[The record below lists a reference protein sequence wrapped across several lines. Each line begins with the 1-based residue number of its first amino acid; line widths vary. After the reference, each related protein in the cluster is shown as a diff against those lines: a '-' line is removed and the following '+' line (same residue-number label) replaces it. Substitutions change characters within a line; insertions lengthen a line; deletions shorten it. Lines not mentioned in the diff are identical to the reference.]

1 MLFCRKKQDYDR
13 DHDVGDN
20 DDDVIVIIRD
30 VSSQNTATVFL
41 KPALSSVS
49 RSTLQVGPE
58 DGPQEAASVQ
68 RLSDHGEGR
77 ELAEEEPHPGA
88 LQRDGLLR
96 RGRQCL
102 H

>member
-1 MLFCRKKQDYDR
+1 MLLRKKKDEDH

-20 DDDVIVIIRD
+20 DDDVIVIISD
-30 VSSQNTATVFL
+30 ISSQNTATVFL
-41 KPALSSVS
+41 KRTLLSLS
-49 RSTLQVGPE
+49 RSTVQVGPK

-88 LQRDGLLR
+88 VQRDGLVR
-96 RGRQCL
+96 RGW
-102 H
+102 